1 MGININITENKKVE
15 IEMKDQFSESM
26 EEFGE
31 NVDEK
36 ITTPASS
43 HLFIVNKQAQQLD
56 EEKSKIFYLVVA
68 KLL

>member
-1 MGININITENKKVE
+1 MGIDINITENKKVE
-15 IEMKDQFSESM
+15 IEMKDQFLESM